1 MRSEHILGRFSKFF
15 EKWLVIVFC
24 EPFTE
29 ISGLDDDPWM
39 RRRLGMLSADAPKAG
54 REKQVAQ
61 MRRRLGVLSTNTP
74 KAGAGWG
81 GRIGRRLGRTHART
95 DGRTDGRTESTFPPS
110 QVASILEE
118 MLRVQRLGALIWCSE
133 VVR

>member
-24 EPFTE
+24 KPFTE
-29 ISGLDDDPWM
+29 TSGLDDDPWM

-74 KAGAGWG
+74 KAGASWG
-81 GRIGRRLGRTHART
+81 GALGGDSDARTH
-95 DGRTDGRTESTFPPS
+95 GRTDAQNQHFPPPKS
-110 QVASILEE
+110 LPF
-118 MLRVQRLGALIWCSE
+118 
-133 VVR
+133 